1 MAEGAPTPRFEVTF
15 AVPGEMRW
23 CMRAKGMFD
32 DWLLQEA
39 ESESPRPISELPAAD
54 MEMLSVDVCEFRL
67 TWIELA
73 GSSSWDAVTRAVAL
87 VEDVVPELLRT
98 RRVRVEAKMQDPDP
112 ETRKP
117 PVGA

>member
-1 MAEGAPTPRFEVTF
+1 MAAAPTPIFEVTI

-32 DWLLQEA
+32 DWLHNEA
-39 ESESPRPISELPAAD
+39 ESDKPRPIEQLPAAD
-54 MEMLSVDVCEFRL
+54 MEMVTTEVCELHL
-67 TWIELA
+67 TWIELPA
-73 GSSSWDAVTRAVAL
+73 DNSWDAVKRATAI

-98 RRVRVEAKMQDPDP
+98 RRIRLAAKLQDPDADA
-112 ETRKP
+112 RR